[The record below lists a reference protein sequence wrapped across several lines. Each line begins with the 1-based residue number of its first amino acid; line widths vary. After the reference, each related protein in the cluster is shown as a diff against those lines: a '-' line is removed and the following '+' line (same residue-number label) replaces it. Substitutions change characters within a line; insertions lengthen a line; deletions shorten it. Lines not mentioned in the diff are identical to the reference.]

1 MSSTATIEDIKG
13 FLTPTYVDMS
23 SLPPPKVIQELSFET
38 ILEEL
43 VVDFKKRMPTYDALL
58 ESDPAIIAL
67 ETAAYR
73 EMLLRQRINEA
84 AKANMLAYATGT
96 DLDNMAAFYG
106 IERQT
111 DETDDR
117 LRYRTQLALE
127 SLTTAGSEK
136 AYLFHTLTADPRV
149 KSASVYSPTPGRV
162 VVSILADEDEEDP
175 GNKALI
181 AKVTTFISSEDKR
194 PLTDHVSVQ
203 KAELVD
209 YAIKAKIYIY
219 FGPSMSVTEQE
230 CRDALNK
237 YLDSHDTIGN
247 IVALSGI
254 FDALH
259 TEGVKKVELISPTTD
274 IDTTKQQSPRCTN
287 IELEFITANDTD

>member
-1 MSSTATIEDIKG
+1 MPSTATIEDIKG

-23 SLPPPKVIQELSFET
+23 SLPPPKVIEELSFES

-43 VVDFKKRMPTYDALL
+43 VVDFKKRMPAYDALL
-58 ESDPAIIAL
+58 ESDPAMIAL

-73 EMLLRQRINEA
+73 ELLLRQRINEA
-84 AKANMLAYATGT
+84 AKANMLAYSTGT

-106 IERQT
+106 IERLT

-136 AYLFHTLTADPRV
+136 AYLFHALTADPRV

-162 VVSILADEDEEDP
+162 LVSILAVEDEEDADHK
-175 GNKALI
+175 NLI
-181 AKVTTFISSEDKR
+181 AKVAAFISSEDKR

-203 KAELVD
+203 NAELVD
-209 YAIKAKIYIY
+209 YTIKAKIHIY
-219 FGPSMSVTEQE
+219 FGPSTSVTEQE
-230 CRDALNK
+230 CRDALTK
-237 YLDSHDTIGN
+237 YLDNHDTIGN

-259 TEGVKKVELISPTTD
+259 TEGVKKVELISPMAD
-274 IDTTKQQSPRCTN
+274 IDTTKQQAPRCTN
-287 IELEFITANDTD
+287 VELEFITANDTD